1 MQTEVPLGDLV
12 YIKHGWAFKGE
23 YFAESGKYIVVTPGN
38 FFEDGGFRLR
48 EGKEKYYLDD
58 FPRDYLLEKN
68 DLILAMTEQGE
79 GLLGSPALIPNDNI
93 FLHNQRIG
101 LVQILDTTV
110 LCKEYLYYLFF
121 TSYIRKTIANTSTGT
136 KVRHT
141 SPRGMYKLKINLPP
155 LKTQQKI
162 ASLLSN
168 YDKLIENNTQR
179 ITLLES
185 MAEELYKEWFVRLRF
200 PGNEDVEVL
209 DGVPEGWEKVILS
222 SFGNITTGK
231 TPSTK
236 NSANFNGDIPF
247 IKTPDFKQGV
257 FLIDTDETLTKDGA
271 NSQKNQYIVKNSICV
286 SCIGTIGE
294 IGISTTLSQTNQQ
307 INSIELED
315 ENYLEYFYMTIKY
328 LKPLL
333 DSFASSGA
341 TMGNLSKSKF
351 SNMKVIK
358 PSYNLIEQYHLVV
371 RSMYQE
377 IELLQYKNQTLK
389 QTRDLLLQRLMS
401 GKLNVEDLDII

>member
-1 MQTEVPLGDLV
+1 MEQQEITLGDLV
-12 YIKHGWAFKGE
+12 HIKHGWAFKGE
-23 YFAESGKYIVVTPGN
+23 YFSESGKYIVVTPGN

-58 FPRDYLLEKN
+58 FPRDYLLKKN

-79 GLLGSPALIPNDNI
+79 GLLGSPALIPNDDM

-101 LVQILDTTV
+101 LVQILDNTV

-200 PGNEDVEVL
+200 PGYEDVEVV
-209 DGVPEGWEKVILS
+209 DGVPEGWERKSLFDLSNVIYGYPLKSSLFNEKKVGIPLIRIRDIKNNFS
-222 SFGNITTGK
+222 K
-231 TPSTK
+231 TYTEELLEDK
-236 NSANFNGDIPF
+236 KYFLKNGDLLVGMDGDFHMGIWSGGHAILNQRVVCFRPF
-247 IKTPDFKQGV
+247 D
-257 FLIDTDETLTKDGA
+257 
-271 NSQKNQYIVKNSICV
+271 
-286 SCIGTIGE
+286 
-294 IGISTTLSQTNQQ
+294 
-307 INSIELED
+307 
-315 ENYLEYFYMTIKY
+315 
-328 LKPLL
+328 
-333 DSFASSGA
+333 
-341 TMGNLSKSKF
+341 NLSKYFFYFAIKKDIDFLNKIISGTTVAHLSDKDLKKITLLIPSNDIMDKF
-351 SNMKVIK
+351 KNIID
-358 PSYNLIEQYHLVV
+358 YIFEL
-371 RSMYQE
+371 R
-377 IELLQYKNQTLK
+377 IELDMKNQTLK
-389 QTRDLLLQRLMS
+389 QTRDLLLPRLMS